1 MKVYKIK
8 VNGKV
13 YEVEVEVTE
22 KEGSI
27 SNEPVTEKNHSISTK
42 SDNDDR
48 EIVKAPMQG
57 VIRSIK
63 VKTGDRVQKGDV
75 LLVFE
80 AMKMENEILANT
92 SGVVEEIIV
101 KEGKNVNNNDPL
113 LVIR

>member
-1 MKVYKIK
+1 MKLYKIK
-8 VNGKV
+8 VNGKI

-22 KEGSI
+22 TEGKICDKLS
-27 SNEPVTEKNHSISTK
+27 VEKLDPISTK
-42 SDNDDR
+42 NDSVSG

-63 VKTGDRVQKGDV
+63 VKKGDKVQKGDV
-75 LLVFE
+75 LLIFE

-92 SGVVEEIIV
+92 SGIVEEIIV
-101 KEGKNVNNNDPL
+101 SEGKNVNNNDTL